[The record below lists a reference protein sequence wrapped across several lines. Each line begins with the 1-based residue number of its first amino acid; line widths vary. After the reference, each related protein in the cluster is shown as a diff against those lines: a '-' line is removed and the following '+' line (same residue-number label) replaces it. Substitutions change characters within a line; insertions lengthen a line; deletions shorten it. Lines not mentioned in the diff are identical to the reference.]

1 MRTNGGTLTRRL
13 AAAGVLAAV
22 GVVATALPS
31 YAPHVAQMQV
41 DKAVAKP
48 GEEVTVYGPAG
59 YGATNPV
66 QIRWDA
72 VDGPV
77 LGEFRTRGTG
87 FAAWGPEKIRIPE
100 DAKPGVHVM
109 WVTQKLEPSE
119 TIIRGVPVRTVIQIS
134 DRNGTVPVVGE
145 PAFQVEPREGTLVE
159 EKGVSGGSLLL
170 VGLGAAGIALFLA
183 GVGAI
188 LASRRRADTAEAVR
202 TR

>member
-1 MRTNGGTLTRRL
+1 MRHKAGTLTRRL
-13 AAAGVLAAV
+13 VAAGVLAAL

-41 DKAVAKP
+41 TPTTAKP
-48 GEEVTVYGPAG
+48 GDQVTVYGPAG

-66 QIRWDA
+66 QVRWDA

-87 FAAWGPEKIRIPE
+87 FAAWGPETIRIPE
-100 DAKPGVHVM
+100 DAKPGIHVL
-109 WVTQKLEPSE
+109 WVTQKLEPTE

-134 DRNGTVPVVGE
+134 DRNGVVPVVGE
-145 PAFQVEPREGTLVE
+145 PAFQIEPREGALVE
-159 EKGVSGGSLLL
+159 EKGVSGGTLLL
-170 VGLGAAGIALFLA
+170 VGLGAAGVALFLA

-188 LASRRRADTAEAVR
+188 LASRRRAETAEAV
-202 TR
+202 TTK